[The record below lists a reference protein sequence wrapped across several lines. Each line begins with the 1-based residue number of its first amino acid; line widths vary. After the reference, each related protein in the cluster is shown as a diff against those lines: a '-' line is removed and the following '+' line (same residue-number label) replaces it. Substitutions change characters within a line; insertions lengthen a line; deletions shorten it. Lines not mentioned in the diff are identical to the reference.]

1 MDFLVII
8 LFLLGVGVAI
18 YVAVRFSH
26 WAENL
31 ALSTASTVASQAA
44 NEGTTP
50 QPLPS
55 STTTEDT
62 TAHTSRTGTEILTDF
77 LTQMGCAVEDTEIRE
92 EWTYRIFLFQGA
104 YFESY
109 SNNTNEEVL
118 LYYHW
123 GVPYNR
129 DNHLWV
135 QRICNQLSIKQ
146 KYVQITHRYDSERD
160 MLDVIIKV
168 GTINPS
174 TEELKYHFHAIFEV
188 ARELLMENNN
198 RDQVSEEERIDR
210 SRDEALSLRVK
221 QYNEPMQIMANYK
234 RFNAHSLSIGQ
245 LIQSLYDKEQ
255 VEDLLSMTI
264 VTEQTTEQVSQR
276 DAIARTDVFST
287 MIQEKDGQIN
297 VSSTPTVIT
306 IDTTFHHYTF
316 TLHLVKQTV
325 DGIFLR
331 LTAVKVAYDHLQEQ
345 TPSIVYTPQAV
356 SCLLCYETNDENTF
370 EHFGEKIAAARQAE
384 RSGEELTEEQK
395 ELLELNQSKDDYYY
409 TEGVRMAL
417 HQQYLQ
423 AIQLLE
429 PYYLRACQQYDG
441 DGTMHLWHA
450 TRSAYYLALSY
461 YHLGQLEKAFY
472 YIHLVHHYGRIDA
485 HYLYFNI
492 LFEKQDVRLLHEL
505 ETVKDQL
512 EAELHEMAI
521 RDEPLNEHE
530 QWNYDQKEAYY
541 LFLYRMH
548 TEILIRE
555 QRYQLAYDHLH
566 YLSQYEQTEEY
577 ALSRM
582 EELDKIVPPEE

>member
-1 MDFLVII
+1 METWI
-8 LFLLGVGVAI
+8 I
-18 YVAVRFSH
+18 YVATAVVILILGTLIQERIADKKAKKEAQNKP
-26 WAENL
+26 AE
-31 ALSTASTVASQAA
+31 
-44 NEGTTP
+44 EP
-50 QPLPS
+50 QPAAS
-55 STTTEDT
+55 VMSETTEQDMPT
-62 TAHTSRTGTEILTDF
+62 TSRTGTEILTDF
-77 LTQMGCAVEDTEIRE
+77 LIQMGCIVEHSEVRE
-92 EWTYRIFLFQGA
+92 EWTYRVFLCQGA
-104 YFESY
+104 HFESY
-109 SNNTNEEVL
+109 SNNINEEIL

-123 GVPYNR
+123 CVPYSRENY
-129 DNHLWV
+129 LWV
-135 QRICNQLSIKQ
+135 QRICNQLSSKN
-146 KYVQITHRYDSERD
+146 KYVHVTHRYDSERD
-160 MLDVIIKV
+160 MLDVVIKV

-174 TEELKYHFHAIFEV
+174 TEELKYHFHTIFEV
-188 ARELLMENNN
+188 ARELLMENDN
-198 RDQVSEEERIDR
+198 RDQVSEEERIDQ
-210 SRDEALSLRVK
+210 SRDQALSLRVK

-234 RFNAHSLSIGQ
+234 HFNARRFSIGQ
-245 LIQSLYDKEQ
+245 LIQSLFAKEQ

-276 DAIARTDVFST
+276 DTIARADVFST
-287 MIQEKDGQIN
+287 MIQESDGQIN
-297 VSSTPTVIT
+297 VSSTPAVIT

-331 LTAVKVAYDHLQEQ
+331 LTAMKVAYDHLQEQ
-345 TPSIVYTPQAV
+345 TPSFVYTPQAV
-356 SCLLCYETNDENTF
+356 SCLLCYETNSENSF

-429 PYYLRACQQYDG
+429 PYYLRASQRYGNDE
-441 DGTMHLWHA
+441 TVHLWHA

-472 YIHLVHHYGRIDA
+472 YIHLVHHHGRMDA
-485 HYLYFNI
+485 HYLYFKI
-492 LFEKQDVRLLHEL
+492 LFEKQDVRLLFEL

-512 EAELHEMAI
+512 EAELQEMAI

-548 TEILIRE
+548 TEVLIRE
-555 QRYQLAYDHLH
+555 QRYQFAYNNLQ
-566 YLSQYEQTEEY
+566 YLSQYEQTKEY

-582 EELDKIVPPEE
+582 KELDKIIPPEA

>member
-1 MDFLVII
+1 METWI
-8 LFLLGVGVAI
+8 I
-18 YVAVRFSH
+18 YVATAVVILILGTLIQERIADKKAAKQAQNKL
-26 WAENL
+26 AE
-31 ALSTASTVASQAA
+31 
-44 NEGTTP
+44 GP
-50 QPLPS
+50 QPAAVVVS
-55 STTTEDT
+55 ETTEQDMLT
-62 TAHTSRTGTEILTDF
+62 TSRTGTEILTDF
-77 LTQMGCAVEDTEIRE
+77 LTQMGCMVEHSEVRE
-92 EWTYRIFLFQGA
+92 EWTYRVFLCQGA

-109 SNNTNEEVL
+109 SNDLNEEIL

-123 GVPYNR
+123 GVPYSRENY
-129 DNHLWV
+129 LWV
-135 QRICNQLSIKQ
+135 QRICNQLSIRQ
-146 KYVQITHRYDSERD
+146 KYIQITHRYDSERD

-174 TEELKYHFHAIFEV
+174 TEELKYHFQSIFEV
-188 ARELLMENNN
+188 ARELLMENDN
-198 RDQVSEEERIDR
+198 RDQVSEEERMDQ

-221 QYNEPMQIMANYK
+221 QYNEPMRIMANYK
-234 RFNAHSLSIGQ
+234 HFNARRLSISQ
-245 LIQSLYDKEQ
+245 LIQSLFEKEQ

-276 DAIARTDVFST
+276 DAIARADVFST
-287 MIQEKDGQIN
+287 MLQESDGQIN
-297 VSSTPTVIT
+297 VSSTPVVIT

-316 TLHLVKQTV
+316 TLHLVKQTM

-331 LTAVKVAYDHLQEQ
+331 LTAMKVAYDHLQEQ
-345 TPSIVYTPQAV
+345 TPSFVYTPQAV

-384 RSGEELTEEQK
+384 RSGEELTEEQQ

-429 PYYLRACQQYDG
+429 PYYLRASQRYGNDE
-441 DGTMHLWHA
+441 TVHLWHA

-472 YIHLVHHYGRIDA
+472 YIHLVHHHGRMDA
-485 HYLYFNI
+485 HYLYFKI
-492 LFEKQDVRLLHEL
+492 LFEKQDVRLLFEL

-512 EAELHEMAI
+512 EAELQEMAI

-548 TEILIRE
+548 TEVLIRE

-582 EELDKIVPPEE
+582 EELDKICPPEE

>member
-1 MDFLVII
+1 METWI
-8 LFLLGVGVAI
+8 I
-18 YVAVRFSH
+18 YVATAVVILILGTLIQERIADKK
-26 WAENL
+26 AEK
-31 ALSTASTVASQAA
+31 QAQNKPA
-44 NEGTTP
+44 EGP
-50 QPLPS
+50 QPTAAVVS
-55 STTTEDT
+55 KTTEQNT
-62 TAHTSRTGTEILTDF
+62 TNRTGTEILTDF
-77 LTQMGCAVEDTEIRE
+77 LTQMGCIVEHSEVRE
-92 EWTYRIFLFQGA
+92 EWTYRVFLFQGA

-109 SNNTNEEVL
+109 SNDLNEEIL

-123 GVPYNR
+123 GVPYSRENY
-129 DNHLWV
+129 LWV
-135 QRICNQLSIKQ
+135 QRICNQLSDKH
-146 KYVQITHRYDSERD
+146 KYATVTHRYDSERD
-160 MLDVIIKV
+160 MLDIVIKV

-174 TEELKYHFHAIFEV
+174 TEELKYHFQSIFEV
-188 ARELLMENNN
+188 ARLLLMENDN
-198 RDQVSEEERIDR
+198 RDQVSEEERMDQ

-234 RFNAHSLSIGQ
+234 HFNARRLSISQ
-245 LIQSLYDKEQ
+245 LIQSLFEKEQ

-264 VTEQTTEQVSQR
+264 VTEQGTEQVSQR
-276 DAIARTDVFST
+276 DAIARADVFST
-287 MIQEKDGQIN
+287 MIQECDGQIN

-331 LTAVKVAYDHLQEQ
+331 LTAVKVAYDYLQEQ
-345 TPSIVYTPQAV
+345 TPSFVYTPQAV
-356 SCLLCYETNDENTF
+356 SCLLCYETNNENTF

-384 RSGEELTEEQK
+384 RSGEELTEEQQ
-395 ELLELNQSKDDYYY
+395 ELLDLNQSKDDYYY

-429 PYYLRACQQYDG
+429 PYYLRASQRYGNDE
-441 DGTMHLWHA
+441 TVHLWHA

-461 YHLGQLEKAFY
+461 YHLGQLDKAFY
-472 YIHLVHHYGRIDA
+472 YIHLVHHHGRIDA
-485 HYLYFNI
+485 HYLYFKI
-492 LFEKQDVRLLHEL
+492 LFEKQDVRLLFEL

-512 EAELHEMAI
+512 EAELQEMAV

-548 TEILIRE
+548 TEVLIRE
-555 QRYQLAYDHLH
+555 QRYQFAYNNLQ
-566 YLSQYEQTEEY
+566 YLSQYEQTKEY

-582 EELDKIVPPEE
+582 EELDKICPPEE

>member
-1 MDFLVII
+1 METWI
-8 LFLLGVGVAI
+8 I
-18 YVAVRFSH
+18 YVATAVVILIFGTLIQERIADKKAKKAVQNKP
-26 WAENL
+26 AE
-31 ALSTASTVASQAA
+31 
-44 NEGTTP
+44 EP
-50 QPLPS
+50 QPTAAVVS
-55 STTTEDT
+55 ETTEQNT
-62 TAHTSRTGTEILTDF
+62 TSRTGTEILTDF
-77 LTQMGCAVEDTEIRE
+77 LAQMGCMVEHSEVRE
-92 EWTYRIFLFQGA
+92 EWTYRVFLCQGA

-109 SNNTNEEVL
+109 SNDQNEEIL

-123 GVPYNR
+123 GVPYSR
-129 DNHLWV
+129 DNYLWV
-135 QRICNQLSIKQ
+135 QRICNQVSSKH
-146 KYVQITHRYDSERD
+146 KYVQITYRYDSERD
-160 MLDVIIKV
+160 MLDVVIKV

-174 TEELKYHFHAIFEV
+174 AEELKYHFHAIFEV
-188 ARELLMENNN
+188 ARELLMENDN
-198 RDQVSEEERIDR
+198 RDQVSEEERIDQ

-221 QYNEPMQIMANYK
+221 QYNEPMRIMANYK
-234 RFNAHSLSIGQ
+234 HFNARNLSIGQ
-245 LIQSLYDKEQ
+245 LIQSLFAKEQ

-264 VTEQTTEQVSQR
+264 VTEQGTEQVSQR
-276 DAIARTDVFST
+276 DAIARTDVFSI
-287 MIQEKDGQIN
+287 MVQQSDGSIH
-297 VSSTPTVIT
+297 VSTTPAVIT

-331 LTAVKVAYDHLQEQ
+331 LTAMKVAYDHLQEQ
-345 TPSIVYTPQAV
+345 TPSFVYTPQAV

-384 RSGEELTEEQK
+384 RSGEELTDEQQ
-395 ELLELNQSKDDYYY
+395 ELIDLNQSKDDYYY

-429 PYYLRACQQYDG
+429 PYYLRASQQYDE
-441 DGTMHLWHA
+441 DGTLHFWHA

-472 YIHLVHHYGRIDA
+472 YIHLVHHHGRMDA
-485 HYLYFNI
+485 HYLYFKI
-492 LFEKQDVRLLHEL
+492 LFEKQDVRLPYEL
-505 ETVKDQL
+505 ETIKDQL
-512 EAELHEMAI
+512 EAELHEMTI
-521 RDEPLNEHE
+521 RDEPLNENE
-530 QWNYDQKEAYY
+530 QWEYNQKEAYY

-548 TEILIRE
+548 TEVLIRE

-582 EELDKIVPPEE
+582 EELDKIVPPEK

>member
-1 MDFLVII
+1 METWV
-8 LFLLGVGVAI
+8 I
-18 YVAVRFSH
+18 YVATAVVILILGILIQERIADKKAKKSAQNKP
-26 WAENL
+26 AEEC
-31 ALSTASTVASQAA
+31 QPIAA
-44 NEGTTP
+44 VVSEATK
-50 QPLPS
+50 Q
-55 STTTEDT
+55 DT
-62 TAHTSRTGTEILTDF
+62 TNRTGTEILTDF
-77 LTQMGCAVEDTEIRE
+77 LAQMGCMVEHSEVRE
-92 EWTYRIFLFQGA
+92 EWTYRVFLCQGA

-109 SNNTNEEVL
+109 SNDLNEEIL

-123 GVPYNR
+123 GVPYSRENY
-129 DNHLWV
+129 LWV
-135 QRICNQLSIKQ
+135 QRICNQLSSKN

-160 MLDVIIKV
+160 MLDVVIKV

-174 TEELKYHFHAIFEV
+174 TEELKYHFQSIFEV
-188 ARELLMENNN
+188 ARELLMENDN
-198 RDQVSEEERIDR
+198 RDQVSEEERMDQ

-234 RFNAHSLSIGQ
+234 HFNARSLSIGQ

-276 DAIARTDVFST
+276 DAIARTDVFLT
-287 MIQEKDGQIN
+287 MIQESDGQII
-297 VSSTPTVIT
+297 VSSTPAVIT

-331 LTAVKVAYDHLQEQ
+331 LTAMKVAYDHLQEQ
-345 TPSIVYTPQAV
+345 TPSFVYTPQAV
-356 SCLLCYETNDENTF
+356 SCLLCYETNSENTF
-370 EHFGEKIAAARQAE
+370 EHFGEKITAARQAE

-429 PYYLRACQQYDG
+429 PYYLRASQQYDE
-441 DGTMHLWHA
+441 DGTLHFWHA

-472 YIHLVHHYGRIDA
+472 YIHLVHHHGRMDA
-485 HYLYFNI
+485 HYLYFKI
-492 LFEKQDVRLLHEL
+492 LFEKQDVRLPYEL
-505 ETVKDQL
+505 ETIKDQL

-521 RDEPLNEHE
+521 RDEPLNENE
-530 QWNYDQKEAYY
+530 QWEYNQKEAYY

-548 TEILIRE
+548 TEVLIRE

-582 EELDKIVPPEE
+582 EELDKIVPPEK

>member
-1 MDFLVII
+1 METWI
-8 LFLLGVGVAI
+8 I
-18 YVAVRFSH
+18 YVATAVVILILGTLIQERIADKKAKKVAQNKP
-26 WAENL
+26 AEE
-31 ALSTASTVASQAA
+31 AQPTAAVVSESTKQ
-44 NEGTTP
+44 TTP
-50 QPLPS
+50 A
-55 STTTEDT
+55 TNK
-62 TAHTSRTGTEILTDF
+62 TGTEILTDF
-77 LTQMGCAVEDTEIRE
+77 LTQMGCFVEESESRD
-92 EWTYRIFLFQGA
+92 EWTYRVFLCQGA
-104 YFESY
+104 HFESY
-109 SNNTNEEVL
+109 SNNINEEIL

-123 GVPYNR
+123 CVPYSR
-129 DNHLWV
+129 DNYLWV
-135 QRICNQLSIKQ
+135 QRICNQLSNKN
-146 KYVQITHRYDSERD
+146 KYVHVTHRYDSERD
-160 MLDVIIKV
+160 MLDVVIKV

-174 TEELKYHFHAIFEV
+174 TEELKYHFHTIFEV
-188 ARELLMENNN
+188 ARELLMENDN
-198 RDQVSEEERIDR
+198 RDQVSEEERIDQ
-210 SRDEALSLRVK
+210 SRDQALSLRVK

-234 RFNAHSLSIGQ
+234 HFNARSLSISQ

-264 VTEQTTEQVSQR
+264 VTEQDTEQESQR

-287 MIQEKDGQIN
+287 MIQQSDGAIH
-297 VSSTPTVIT
+297 VSTTPTVIT

-331 LTAVKVAYDHLQEQ
+331 LTAVKVAYDHLQKQ
-345 TPSIVYTPQAV
+345 TPSLVYTPQAV

-395 ELLELNQSKDDYYY
+395 ELLDLNQSKDDYYY

-429 PYYLRACQQYDG
+429 PYYLRASQQYDG
-441 DGTMHLWHA
+441 NETKYLWHA

-461 YHLGQLEKAFY
+461 YHLGQLEKAYY

-512 EAELHEMAI
+512 EAELHKMAI

-582 EELDKIVPPEE
+582 EELDKIIPPEE

>member
-1 MDFLVII
+1 METWI
-8 LFLLGVGVAI
+8 I
-18 YVAVRFSH
+18 YVATAVVILILGTLIQERIADKKAKKSAQNKP
-26 WAENL
+26 AEEC
-31 ALSTASTVASQAA
+31 QPIAA
-44 NEGTTP
+44 VVSEA
-50 QPLPS
+50 
-55 STTTEDT
+55 TEQDT
-62 TAHTSRTGTEILTDF
+62 TNRTGTEILTDF
-77 LTQMGCAVEDTEIRE
+77 LTQTGCVVEHSEVRE
-92 EWTYRIFLFQGA
+92 EWTYRVFLFQGA

-109 SNNTNEEVL
+109 SHNQNEEIL

-123 GVPYNR
+123 GVPYSR
-129 DNHLWV
+129 DNYLWV
-135 QRICNQLSIKQ
+135 QRICNQLSSKH
-146 KYVQITHRYDSERD
+146 KYVQITHRYDNERD
-160 MLDVIIKV
+160 MLDVVIKV

-174 TEELKYHFHAIFEV
+174 IEELKYHFHSIFEV
-188 ARELLMENNN
+188 ARELLMENDN
-198 RDQVSEEERIDR
+198 RDQVSEEERIDQ
-210 SRDEALSLRVK
+210 SREEAISLRVK

-234 RFNAHSLSIGQ
+234 HFNAHSLSINQ

-264 VTEQTTEQVSQR
+264 VTEQGTEQESQR

-287 MIQEKDGQIN
+287 MIQESDGQIN
-297 VSSTPTVIT
+297 ASTTPAIIT

-316 TLHLVKQTV
+316 SLHLVKQTV

-345 TPSIVYTPQAV
+345 TPNFVYTPQAV
-356 SCLLCYETNDENTF
+356 SCLLCYETNNKNTF

-384 RSGEELTEEQK
+384 RSGEELTEEQQ
-395 ELLELNQSKDDYYY
+395 ELLNLNQSKDDYYY

-429 PYYLRACQQYDG
+429 PYYLRASQQYDE
-441 DGTMHLWHA
+441 DETQHFWHA

-472 YIHLVHHYGRIDA
+472 YIHLVHHHGRMDA
-485 HYLYFNI
+485 HYLYFKI
-492 LFEKQDVRLLHEL
+492 LFEKQDVRLLPEL

-521 RDEPLNEHE
+521 RDEPLSENE
-530 QWNYDQKEAYY
+530 QWFYDQKETYY

-548 TEILIRE
+548 TEVLIRE
-555 QRYQLAYDHLH
+555 QRYQLAYNHLH

-582 EELDKIVPPEE
+582 DELDKIIPPEE

>member
-1 MDFLVII
+1 METWI
-8 LFLLGVGVAI
+8 I
-18 YVAVRFSH
+18 YVATAVVILILGILIQERIADKKAKKVAQKKP
-26 WAENL
+26 AE
-31 ALSTASTVASQAA
+31 
-44 NEGTTP
+44 EP
-50 QPLPS
+50 QPTAAVVS
-55 STTTEDT
+55 ETTEQNT
-62 TAHTSRTGTEILTDF
+62 TNRTGTEILTDF
-77 LTQMGCAVEDTEIRE
+77 LAQMGCMVEHSEVRE
-92 EWTYRIFLFQGA
+92 EWTYRVFLCQGA

-109 SNNTNEEVL
+109 SNDLNEEVL

-123 GVPYNR
+123 GVPYSRENY
-129 DNHLWV
+129 LWV
-135 QRICNQLSIKQ
+135 QRICNQLSDKH
-146 KYVQITHRYDSERD
+146 KYATVNHRYDSERD

-174 TEELKYHFHAIFEV
+174 TEELKYHFHSIFEV
-188 ARELLMENNN
+188 ARLLLMENDN
-198 RDQVSEEERIDR
+198 RDQVTEEERMDQ

-221 QYNEPMQIMANYK
+221 QYNEPMRIMANYK
-234 RFNAHSLSIGQ
+234 HFNARCLSISQ
-245 LIQSLYDKEQ
+245 LIQSLFAKEQ

-264 VTEQTTEQVSQR
+264 VTEQGTKQVSQR
-276 DAIARTDVFST
+276 DAIARTDVFSI
-287 MIQEKDGQIN
+287 MVQQSDGSIH
-297 VSSTPTVIT
+297 VSTTPAVIT

-345 TPSIVYTPQAV
+345 TPSFVYTPQAV

-370 EHFGEKIAAARQAE
+370 EHFGDKIAAARQAE
-384 RSGEELTEEQK
+384 RLGEELTEEQQ
-395 ELLELNQSKDDYYY
+395 ELLDLNQSKDDYYY

-429 PYYLRACQQYDG
+429 PYYLRASQRYGNDE
-441 DGTMHLWHA
+441 TVHLWHA

-461 YHLGQLEKAFY
+461 YHLGQLDKAFY
-472 YIHLVHHYGRIDA
+472 YIHLVHHHGRMDA
-485 HYLYFNI
+485 HYLYFKI
-492 LFEKQDVRLLHEL
+492 LFEKQDVRLLFEL

-512 EAELHEMAI
+512 EAELQEMAV

-548 TEILIRE
+548 TEVLIRE
-555 QRYQLAYDHLH
+555 QNYQLAYDHLH

-582 EELDKIVPPEE
+582 DELDKIVPPEE

>member
-1 MDFLVII
+1 METWI
-8 LFLLGVGVAI
+8 I
-18 YVAVRFSH
+18 YVATAVVILILGTLIQERIADKKAKKSAQNKP
-26 WAENL
+26 AE
-31 ALSTASTVASQAA
+31 
-44 NEGTTP
+44 EP
-50 QPLPS
+50 QPAAAVIS
-55 STTTEDT
+55 ETTEQDT
-62 TAHTSRTGTEILTDF
+62 TNRTGTEILTDF
-77 LTQMGCAVEDTEIRE
+77 LTQTGCVVEHSEVRE
-92 EWTYRIFLFQGA
+92 EWTYRVFLFQGA
-104 YFESY
+104 YFESH
-109 SNNTNEEVL
+109 SHNQNEEIL

-123 GVPYNR
+123 GVPYSR
-129 DNHLWV
+129 DNYLWV
-135 QRICNQLSIKQ
+135 QRICNQLSSKH
-146 KYVQITHRYDSERD
+146 KYVQITHRYDNERD
-160 MLDVIIKV
+160 LLDVVIKV

-174 TEELKYHFHAIFEV
+174 IEELKYHFHSIFEV
-188 ARELLMENNN
+188 ARELLMENDN
-198 RDQVSEEERIDR
+198 RDQVSEEERIDQ
-210 SRDEALSLRVK
+210 SREEAISLRVK

-234 RFNAHSLSIGQ
+234 HFNAHILSLNQ

-264 VTEQTTEQVSQR
+264 VTEQGTEQESQR

-287 MIQEKDGQIN
+287 MIQESDGQIYA
-297 VSSTPTVIT
+297 STTPAVIT

-316 TLHLVKQTV
+316 SLHLVKQTV

-345 TPSIVYTPQAV
+345 TPNFVYTPQAV
-356 SCLLCYETNDENTF
+356 SCLLCYETNNKNTF

-384 RSGEELTEEQK
+384 RSGEELTEEQQ
-395 ELLELNQSKDDYYY
+395 ELLNLNQSKDDYYY

-429 PYYLRACQQYDG
+429 PYYLRASQQYDE
-441 DGTMHLWHA
+441 DETQHFWHA

-472 YIHLVHHYGRIDA
+472 YIHLVHHHGRMDA
-485 HYLYFNI
+485 HYLYFKI
-492 LFEKQDVRLLHEL
+492 LFEKQDVRLLPEL

-521 RDEPLNEHE
+521 RDEPLSENE
-530 QWNYDQKEAYY
+530 QWFYDQKATYY

-548 TEILIRE
+548 TEVLIRE
-555 QRYQLAYDHLH
+555 QRYQLAYNHLH

-582 EELDKIVPPEE
+582 DELDKIIPPEE

>member
-1 MDFLVII
+1 METWI
-8 LFLLGVGVAI
+8 I
-18 YVAVRFSH
+18 YVATAVVILILGTLIQERIADKKAKKVAQNKP
-26 WAENL
+26 AE
-31 ALSTASTVASQAA
+31 
-44 NEGTTP
+44 EP
-50 QPLPS
+50 QPTAAVIS
-55 STTTEDT
+55 ETTEQDMPT
-62 TAHTSRTGTEILTDF
+62 TSRTGTEILTDF
-77 LTQMGCAVEDTEIRE
+77 LTQMGCMVEHSEIRE
-92 EWTYRIFLFQGA
+92 EWTYRVFLCQGA

-109 SNNTNEEVL
+109 SNDLNEEIL

-123 GVPYNR
+123 GVPYSRENY
-129 DNHLWV
+129 LWV
-135 QRICNQLSIKQ
+135 QRICNQLSSKN

-160 MLDVIIKV
+160 MLDVVIKV

-174 TEELKYHFHAIFEV
+174 TEELKYHFQSIFEV
-188 ARELLMENNN
+188 ARELLMENDN
-198 RDQVSEEERIDR
+198 RDQVSEEERMDQ

-234 RFNAHSLSIGQ
+234 HFNARRLSIGQ
-245 LIQSLYDKEQ
+245 LIQSLFAKEQ

-264 VTEQTTEQVSQR
+264 VTEQGTEQVSQR
-276 DAIARTDVFST
+276 DAIARTDVFSI
-287 MIQEKDGQIN
+287 MVQQSDESIH
-297 VSSTPTVIT
+297 VSTTPAVIT

-331 LTAVKVAYDHLQEQ
+331 LTAMKVAYDHMQEQ
-345 TPSIVYTPQAV
+345 TPSFVYTPQAV
-356 SCLLCYETNDENTF
+356 SCLLCYETNSENTF

-429 PYYLRACQQYDG
+429 PYYLRASQRYGNDEIV
-441 DGTMHLWHA
+441 HLWHA

-472 YIHLVHHYGRIDA
+472 YIHLVHHHGRMDA
-485 HYLYFNI
+485 HYLYFKI
-492 LFEKQDVRLLHEL
+492 LFEKQDVRLLFEL

-512 EAELHEMAI
+512 EAELQEIAI

-548 TEILIRE
+548 TEVLIRE
-555 QRYQLAYDHLH
+555 QRYQFAYNNLQ
-566 YLSQYEQTEEY
+566 YLSQYEQTKEY

-582 EELDKIVPPEE
+582 KELDKIIPPEA

>member
-1 MDFLVII
+1 METWVIFLATIVAII
-8 LFLLGVGVAI
+8 LLGILIQERIADKK
-18 YVAVRFSH
+18 
-26 WAENL
+26 AEKRAQNKP
-31 ALSTASTVASQAA
+31 A
-44 NEGTTP
+44 EEP
-50 QPLPS
+50 QPTAAVVS
-55 STTTEDT
+55 ETTEQNT
-62 TAHTSRTGTEILTDF
+62 TNRTGTEILTDF
-77 LTQMGCAVEDTEIRE
+77 LTQMGCIVEHSEVRE
-92 EWTYRIFLFQGA
+92 EWTYRVFLCQGA

-109 SNNTNEEVL
+109 SNDLNEEVL

-123 GVPYNR
+123 GVPYSRENY
-129 DNHLWV
+129 LWV
-135 QRICNQLSIKQ
+135 QRICNQLSDKH
-146 KYVQITHRYDSERD
+146 KYATVNHRYDSERD
-160 MLDVIIKV
+160 MLDIIIKV

-174 TEELKYHFHAIFEV
+174 TEELKYHFHSIFEV
-188 ARELLMENNN
+188 ARLLLMENDN
-198 RDQVSEEERIDR
+198 RDQVTEEERMDQ

-221 QYNEPMQIMANYK
+221 QYNEPMRIMANYK
-234 RFNAHSLSIGQ
+234 HFNARRLSISQ
-245 LIQSLYDKEQ
+245 LIQSLFAKEQ

-264 VTEQTTEQVSQR
+264 VTEQGTEQVSQR
-276 DAIARTDVFST
+276 DAIARTDVFSI
-287 MIQEKDGQIN
+287 MVQQSDGSIH
-297 VSSTPTVIT
+297 VSTTPAVIT

-331 LTAVKVAYDHLQEQ
+331 LTAMKVAYDHLQEQ
-345 TPSIVYTPQAV
+345 TPSFVYTPQAV
-356 SCLLCYETNDENTF
+356 SCLLCYETNSENTF

-429 PYYLRACQQYDG
+429 PYYLRASQQYDE
-441 DGTMHLWHA
+441 DGTLHFWHA

-461 YHLGQLEKAFY
+461 YHLGQLDKAFY
-472 YIHLVHHYGRIDA
+472 YIHFVHHHGRMDA
-485 HYLYFNI
+485 HYLYFKI
-492 LFEKQDVRLLHEL
+492 LFEKQDVRLLFEL

-512 EAELHEMAI
+512 EAELQEMAV

-548 TEILIRE
+548 TEVLIRE
-555 QRYQLAYDHLH
+555 QNYQLAYDHLH

-582 EELDKIVPPEE
+582 DELDKIVPPEE

>member
-1 MDFLVII
+1 METWI
-8 LFLLGVGVAI
+8 I
-18 YVAVRFSH
+18 YVATAVVILILGTLIQERIADKKTKKTAQNKH
-26 WAENL
+26 AE
-31 ALSTASTVASQAA
+31 
-44 NEGTTP
+44 EP
-50 QPLPS
+50 QPAAAVIS
-55 STTTEDT
+55 ETTEQDMPT
-62 TAHTSRTGTEILTDF
+62 TSRTGTEILTDF
-77 LTQMGCAVEDTEIRE
+77 LTQMGCMVEHSEVRE
-92 EWTYRIFLFQGA
+92 EWTYRVFLCQGA

-109 SNNTNEEVL
+109 SNDLNEEVL

-123 GVPYNR
+123 GVPYSRENY
-129 DNHLWV
+129 LWV
-135 QRICNQLSIKQ
+135 QRICNQLSSKH

-160 MLDVIIKV
+160 MLDVVIKV

-174 TEELKYHFHAIFEV
+174 TEELKYHFHSIFEV
-188 ARELLMENNN
+188 ARLLLMENDN
-198 RDQVSEEERIDR
+198 RDQVSEEERMDQ

-221 QYNEPMQIMANYK
+221 QYNEPMRIMANYK
-234 RFNAHSLSIGQ
+234 HFNARRLSISQ
-245 LIQSLYDKEQ
+245 LIQSLFEKEQ
-255 VEDLLSMTI
+255 IEDLLSMTI
-264 VTEQTTEQVSQR
+264 LTEQTTEQVSQR
-276 DAIARTDVFST
+276 DAIARADVFST
-287 MIQEKDGQIN
+287 MIQESDGQIN
-297 VSSTPTVIT
+297 VSSTPAVIT

-345 TPSIVYTPQAV
+345 TPSFVYTPQAV
-356 SCLLCYETNDENTF
+356 SCLLCYETNNENTF

-384 RSGEELTEEQK
+384 RSGEELSEEQQ
-395 ELLELNQSKDDYYY
+395 ELLDLNQSKDDYYY

-429 PYYLRACQQYDG
+429 PYYLRASQRYGNDE
-441 DGTMHLWHA
+441 TVHLWHA

-472 YIHLVHHYGRIDA
+472 YIHLVHHHGRMDA
-485 HYLYFNI
+485 HYLYFKI
-492 LFEKQDVRLLHEL
+492 LFEKQDVRLLFEL

-512 EAELHEMAI
+512 EAELQEMAV

-548 TEILIRE
+548 TEVLIRE

-582 EELDKIVPPEE
+582 EELDKIVPPEA

>member
-1 MDFLVII
+1 METWI
-8 LFLLGVGVAI
+8 I
-18 YVAVRFSH
+18 YVATAVVIFILGILIQERIADKKAKKVAQNKP
-26 WAENL
+26 AE
-31 ALSTASTVASQAA
+31 
-44 NEGTTP
+44 EP
-50 QPLPS
+50 QPAAAVVS
-55 STTTEDT
+55 ETTEQDMPT
-62 TAHTSRTGTEILTDF
+62 TSRTGTEILTDF
-77 LTQMGCAVEDTEIRE
+77 LTQMGCMVEHSEIRE
-92 EWTYRIFLFQGA
+92 EWTYRVFLCQGA

-109 SNNTNEEVL
+109 SNDLNEEIL

-123 GVPYNR
+123 GVPYSRENY
-129 DNHLWV
+129 LWV
-135 QRICNQLSIKQ
+135 QRICNQLSDKH
-146 KYVQITHRYDSERD
+146 KYVKVNHRYDSERD
-160 MLDVIIKV
+160 MLDVVIKV

-174 TEELKYHFHAIFEV
+174 TEELKYYFHTIFEV
-188 ARELLMENNN
+188 ARQLLMENDN
-198 RDQVSEEERIDR
+198 RDQVSEEERIDQ
-210 SRDEALSLRVK
+210 SRDQALSLRVK

-234 RFNAHSLSIGQ
+234 HFNARSLSIGQ

-287 MIQEKDGQIN
+287 MIQQSDGAIH
-297 VSSTPTVIT
+297 VSNTPAVIT

-345 TPSIVYTPQAV
+345 TPSFVYTPQAV

-384 RSGEELTEEQK
+384 RLGEELTEEQQ
-395 ELLELNQSKDDYYY
+395 ELLDLNQSKDDYYY

-429 PYYLRACQQYDG
+429 PYYLRASQQYDE
-441 DGTMHLWHA
+441 DGTLHFWHA

-472 YIHLVHHYGRIDA
+472 YIHLVHHHGRMDA
-485 HYLYFNI
+485 NYLYFKI
-492 LFEKQDVRLLHEL
+492 LFEKQDVRLPYEL
-505 ETVKDQL
+505 ETIKDQL

-530 QWNYDQKEAYY
+530 QWEYNQKEAYY

-548 TEILIRE
+548 TEVLIRE
-555 QRYQLAYDHLH
+555 QHYQLAYNHLH

-582 EELDKIVPPEE
+582 EELDKIVPPEK

>member
-1 MDFLVII
+1 METWI
-8 LFLLGVGVAI
+8 I
-18 YVAVRFSH
+18 YVATAVVILILGTLIQERIADKKTKKTAQNKH
-26 WAENL
+26 AE
-31 ALSTASTVASQAA
+31 
-44 NEGTTP
+44 EP
-50 QPLPS
+50 QPAAAVIS
-55 STTTEDT
+55 ETTEQDMPT
-62 TAHTSRTGTEILTDF
+62 TSRTGTEILTDF
-77 LTQMGCAVEDTEIRE
+77 LTQMGCMVEHSEVRE
-92 EWTYRIFLFQGA
+92 EWTYRVFLCQGA

-109 SNNTNEEVL
+109 SNDLNEEVL

-123 GVPYNR
+123 GVPYSRENY
-129 DNHLWV
+129 LWV
-135 QRICNQLSIKQ
+135 QRICNQLSSKH

-160 MLDVIIKV
+160 MLDVVIKV

-174 TEELKYHFHAIFEV
+174 TEELKYHFHSIFEV
-188 ARELLMENNN
+188 ARLLLMENDN
-198 RDQVSEEERIDR
+198 RDQVSEEERMDQ

-221 QYNEPMQIMANYK
+221 QYNEPMRIMANYK
-234 RFNAHSLSIGQ
+234 HFNARRLSISQ
-245 LIQSLYDKEQ
+245 LIQSLFEKEQ
-255 VEDLLSMTI
+255 IEDLLSMTI
-264 VTEQTTEQVSQR
+264 LTEQTTEQVSQR
-276 DAIARTDVFST
+276 DAIARADVFST
-287 MIQEKDGQIN
+287 MIQESDGQIN
-297 VSSTPTVIT
+297 VSSTPAVIT

-345 TPSIVYTPQAV
+345 TPSFVYTPQAV
-356 SCLLCYETNDENTF
+356 SCLLCYETNNENTF

-384 RSGEELTEEQK
+384 RSGEELSEEQQ
-395 ELLELNQSKDDYYY
+395 ELLDLNQSKDDYYY

-417 HQQYLQ
+417 HQQYPQ

-429 PYYLRACQQYDG
+429 PYYLRASQRYGNDE
-441 DGTMHLWHA
+441 TVHLWHA

-461 YHLGQLEKAFY
+461 YHLGQLDKAFY
-472 YIHLVHHYGRIDA
+472 YIHLVHHHGRIDA
-485 HYLYFNI
+485 HYLYFKI
-492 LFEKQDVRLLHEL
+492 LFEKQDVRLLFEL

-512 EAELHEMAI
+512 EAELQEMAV

-548 TEILIRE
+548 TEVLIRE

-582 EELDKIVPPEE
+582 EELDKIVPPEA

>member
-1 MDFLVII
+1 METWI
-8 LFLLGVGVAI
+8 I
-18 YVAVRFSH
+18 YVATAVVILILGTLIQERIADKKAKKSAQNKP
-26 WAENL
+26 AE
-31 ALSTASTVASQAA
+31 
-44 NEGTTP
+44 EP
-50 QPLPS
+50 QPAAAVIS
-55 STTTEDT
+55 ETTEQDT
-62 TAHTSRTGTEILTDF
+62 TNRTGTEILTDF
-77 LTQMGCAVEDTEIRE
+77 LTQTGCVVEHSEVRE
-92 EWTYRIFLFQGA
+92 EWTYRVFLFQGA
-104 YFESY
+104 YFESH
-109 SNNTNEEVL
+109 SHNQNEEIL

-123 GVPYNR
+123 GVPYSR
-129 DNHLWV
+129 DNYLWV
-135 QRICNQLSIKQ
+135 QRICNQLSSKH
-146 KYVQITHRYDSERD
+146 KYVQITHRYDNERD
-160 MLDVIIKV
+160 LLDVVIKV

-174 TEELKYHFHAIFEV
+174 IEELKYHFHSIFEV
-188 ARELLMENNN
+188 ARELLMENDN
-198 RDQVSEEERIDR
+198 RDQVSEEERIDQ
-210 SRDEALSLRVK
+210 SREEAISLRVK

-234 RFNAHSLSIGQ
+234 HFNAHILSLNQ

-264 VTEQTTEQVSQR
+264 VTEQGTEQESQR

-287 MIQEKDGQIN
+287 MIQESDGQIYA
-297 VSSTPTVIT
+297 STTPAVIT

-316 TLHLVKQTV
+316 SLHLVKQTV

-345 TPSIVYTPQAV
+345 TPNFVYTPQAV
-356 SCLLCYETNDENTF
+356 SCLLCYETNNKNTF

-384 RSGEELTEEQK
+384 RSGEELTEEQQ
-395 ELLELNQSKDDYYY
+395 ELLNLNQSKDDYYY

-429 PYYLRACQQYDG
+429 PYYLRASQQYDE
-441 DGTMHLWHA
+441 DETQHFWHA

-472 YIHLVHHYGRIDA
+472 YIHLVHHHGRMDA
-485 HYLYFNI
+485 HYLYFKI
-492 LFEKQDVRLLHEL
+492 LFEKQDVRLLPEL

-521 RDEPLNEHE
+521 RDEPLSENE
-530 QWNYDQKEAYY
+530 QWFYDQKETYY

-548 TEILIRE
+548 TEVLIRE
-555 QRYQLAYDHLH
+555 QRYQLAYNHLH

-582 EELDKIVPPEE
+582 DELDKIIPPEE

>member
-1 MDFLVII
+1 METWI
-8 LFLLGVGVAI
+8 I
-18 YVAVRFSH
+18 YVATAVVILILGTLIQERIADKKAKKSAQNKP
-26 WAENL
+26 AEEC
-31 ALSTASTVASQAA
+31 QPIAA
-44 NEGTTP
+44 VVSEA
-50 QPLPS
+50 
-55 STTTEDT
+55 TEQDT
-62 TAHTSRTGTEILTDF
+62 TNRTGTEILTDF
-77 LTQMGCAVEDTEIRE
+77 LTQTGCVVEHSEVRE
-92 EWTYRIFLFQGA
+92 EWTYRVFLFQGA

-109 SNNTNEEVL
+109 SHNQNEEIL

-123 GVPYNR
+123 GVPYSR
-129 DNHLWV
+129 DNYLWV
-135 QRICNQLSIKQ
+135 QRICNQLSSKH
-146 KYVQITHRYDSERD
+146 KYVQITHRYDNERD
-160 MLDVIIKV
+160 LLDVVIKV

-174 TEELKYHFHAIFEV
+174 IEELKYHFHSIFEV
-188 ARELLMENNN
+188 ARELLMENDN
-198 RDQVSEEERIDR
+198 RDQVSEEERIDQ
-210 SRDEALSLRVK
+210 SREEAISLRVK

-234 RFNAHSLSIGQ
+234 HFNAHSLSINQ

-264 VTEQTTEQVSQR
+264 VTEQGTEQESQR

-287 MIQEKDGQIN
+287 MIQESDGQIN
-297 VSSTPTVIT
+297 ASTTPAVIT

-316 TLHLVKQTV
+316 SLHLVKQTV

-345 TPSIVYTPQAV
+345 TPNFVYTPQAV
-356 SCLLCYETNDENTF
+356 SCLLCYETNNKNTF

-384 RSGEELTEEQK
+384 RSGEELTEEQQ
-395 ELLELNQSKDDYYY
+395 ELLNLNQSKDDYYY

-429 PYYLRACQQYDG
+429 PYYLRASQQYDE
-441 DGTMHLWHA
+441 DETQHFWHA

-472 YIHLVHHYGRIDA
+472 YIHLVHHHGRMDA
-485 HYLYFNI
+485 HYLYFKI
-492 LFEKQDVRLLHEL
+492 LFEKQDVRLLPEL

-512 EAELHEMAI
+512 EAELQEMAI
-521 RDEPLNEHE
+521 CDEPLNEHE

-548 TEILIRE
+548 TEVLIRE
-555 QRYQLAYDHLH
+555 QRYQFAYNNLQ
-566 YLSQYEQTEEY
+566 YLSQYEQTKEY

-582 EELDKIVPPEE
+582 KELDKIIPPEA

>member
-1 MDFLVII
+1 METWV
-8 LFLLGVGVAI
+8 I
-18 YVAVRFSH
+18 YVATAVVILILGILIQELIADKKAKKSPQNKP
-26 WAENL
+26 AEEC
-31 ALSTASTVASQAA
+31 QPIAA
-44 NEGTTP
+44 VVSEATN
-50 QPLPS
+50 Q
-55 STTTEDT
+55 DT
-62 TAHTSRTGTEILTDF
+62 TNRTGTEILTDF
-77 LTQMGCAVEDTEIRE
+77 LTQTGCVVEHSEVRE
-92 EWTYRIFLFQGA
+92 EWTYRVFLCQGA

-109 SNNTNEEVL
+109 SNDLNEEIL

-123 GVPYNR
+123 GVPYSRENY
-129 DNHLWV
+129 LWV
-135 QRICNQLSIKQ
+135 QRICNQLSSKN

-160 MLDVIIKV
+160 MLDVVIKV

-174 TEELKYHFHAIFEV
+174 TEELKYHFQSIFEV
-188 ARELLMENNN
+188 ARELLMENDN
-198 RDQVSEEERIDR
+198 RDQVSEEERMDQ

-234 RFNAHSLSIGQ
+234 HFNARRLSIGQ
-245 LIQSLYDKEQ
+245 LIQSLFAKEQ

-276 DAIARTDVFST
+276 DTIARADVFST
-287 MIQEKDGQIN
+287 MIQESDGQIN
-297 VSSTPTVIT
+297 VSSTPAVIT

-331 LTAVKVAYDHLQEQ
+331 LTAMKVAYDHLQEQ
-345 TPSIVYTPQAV
+345 TPSYVYTPQAV
-356 SCLLCYETNDENTF
+356 SCLLCYETNS

-429 PYYLRACQQYDG
+429 PYYLRASQRYGNDE
-441 DGTMHLWHA
+441 TVHLWHA

-472 YIHLVHHYGRIDA
+472 YIHLVHHHGRMDA
-485 HYLYFNI
+485 HYLYFKI
-492 LFEKQDVRLLHEL
+492 LFEKQDVRLLFEL

-512 EAELHEMAI
+512 EAELQEIAI

-548 TEILIRE
+548 TEVLIRE
-555 QRYQLAYDHLH
+555 QRYQYAYNNLQ
-566 YLSQYEQTEEY
+566 YLSQYEQTKEY

-582 EELDKIVPPEE
+582 KELDKIIPPEA